1 MGEILRQLKKNLPK
15 RECIITLRLTT
26 KVQRGRISRLWK
38 AFCIKDFAEKEGLC
52 LVYILDLRTNLKLFA
67 RYHSSFASYAH
78 VLEVF
83 AIPTRKGRKKKPHY
97 CFIQPRNIRVRL
109 ESCDHKGRHVNS
121 IDSVTYGS
129 PFFFWTFLPFHVIN
143 TTALAQHSFFCLV
156 LFFFFA

>member
-1 MGEILRQLKKNLPK
+1 MYISNTAGWKQNTVKNFFPRKAIKKLATFPRKISN
-15 RECIITLRLTT
+15 
-26 KVQRGRISRLWK
+26 SRLGRNIRYFK
-38 AFCIKDFAEKEGLC
+38 ISTFCARRKGLKDFAEKEGLC
-52 LVYILDLRTNLKLFA
+52 LVYILDLRRNLKLFA

-97 CFIQPRNIRVRL
+97 CFVHPRNIRVRL

-129 PFFFWTFLPFHVIN
+129 PFFFFR
-143 TTALAQHSFFCLV
+143 HSS
-156 LFFFFA
+156 LFML